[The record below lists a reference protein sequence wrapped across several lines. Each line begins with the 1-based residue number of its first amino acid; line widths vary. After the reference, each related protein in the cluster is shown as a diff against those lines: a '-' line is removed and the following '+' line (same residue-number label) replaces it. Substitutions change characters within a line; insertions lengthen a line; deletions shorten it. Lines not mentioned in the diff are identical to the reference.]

1 MTQIQGP
8 PYCTIVAD
16 PPWPEYGGG
25 KIRRGANKHYSL
37 MSLDEIK
44 ALGEQVKAWRSPE
57 GCHLYLWV
65 TNNYLPA
72 GLDVMKAWGFDFR
85 TCITWGKTT
94 EAGAPAIGLG
104 QYFRG
109 ASEHC
114 LFGVYGHLPYR
125 MTGGDDPKRGQGRTL
140 ILSPRQE
147 HSRKPDALIDM
158 AEVVSHPP
166 RLEMFAR
173 EHRLGWEVWGNETG
187 VSNAS

>member
-1 MTQIQGP
+1 MIQIQGP

-44 ALGEQVKAWRSPE
+44 GLGEKVKAWRGPE

-72 GLDVMKAWGFDFR
+72 GLDIMKVWGFEYK
-85 TCITWGKTT
+85 TCITWGKIKDDGSPTM
-94 EAGAPAIGLG
+94 GIG

-114 LFGVYGHLPYR
+114 LFGTYGHLPYR
-125 MTGGDDPKRGQGRTL
+125 MTDGADSKRGQGRTL
-140 ILSPRQE
+140 ILAPRQE
-147 HSRKPDALIDM
+147 HSQKPVGLLEM
-158 AEVVSHPP
+158 AELVSHPP
-166 RLEMFAR
+166 GLEMFAR
-173 EHRLGWEVWGNETG
+173 VKRPGWDAWGDG
-187 VSNAS
+187 VATEAML

>member
-1 MTQIQGP
+1 MLESKR
-8 PYCTIVAD
+8 YSTIVAD

-44 ALGEQVKAWRSPE
+44 SLEDQVKAWRSPE

-72 GLDVMKAWGFDFR
+72 GLEVMAAWGFAYR
-85 TCITWGKTT
+85 TCITWGKIT
-94 EAGAPAIGLG
+94 ETGTLAIGLG

-125 MTGGDDPKRGQGRTL
+125 MTDGDDPKRGQGRTL
-140 ILSPRQE
+140 ILAPRQE
-147 HSRKPDALIDM
+147 HSQKPDALIDM

-173 EHRLGWEVWGNETG
+173 EHRLGWDVWGNETG
-187 VSNAS
+187 VPHAS

>member
-25 KIRRGANKHYSL
+25 KIRRGANKHYAL

-44 ALGEQVKAWRSPE
+44 ALGEQVKAWRNPE

-72 GLDVMKAWGFDFR
+72 GLKVMEAWGFAYR

-94 EAGAPAIGLG
+94 ETGTPAIGLG

-125 MTGGDDPKRGQGRTL
+125 MTEGEVPKRGQGRTL
-140 ILSPRQE
+140 ILAPRQE

-158 AEVVSHPP
+158 AELVSHPP

-173 EHRLGWEVWGNETG
+173 EHRLGWDVWGNETG
-187 VSNAS
+187 GA

>member
-1 MTQIQGP
+1 MTYSTEVKGP

-25 KIRRGANKHYSL
+25 KIKRGADKHYPL
-37 MSLDEIK
+37 MSIAEIK
-44 ALGEQVKAWRSPE
+44 ELGSLVQPWRGEE

-72 GLDVMKAWGFDFR
+72 GLEVMKAWGFKYVS
-85 TCITWGKTT
+85 CITWGKVTVD
-94 EAGAPAIGLG
+94 GNPAIGLG

-125 MTGGDDPKRGQGRTL
+125 MTNDDEPKRGQGRTL
-140 ILSPRQE
+140 ILAPRIE
-147 HSRKPDALIDM
+147 HSHKPDALIDM
-158 AEVVSHPP
+158 AELVSHPP

-173 EHRLGWEVWGNETG
+173 RHRLGWDVWNPTI
-187 VSNAS
+187 AR